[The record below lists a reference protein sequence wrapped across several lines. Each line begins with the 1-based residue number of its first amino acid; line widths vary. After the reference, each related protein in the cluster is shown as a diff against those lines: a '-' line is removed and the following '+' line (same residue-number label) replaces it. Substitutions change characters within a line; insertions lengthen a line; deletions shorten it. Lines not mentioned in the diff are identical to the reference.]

1 MNRSLIYLLLY
12 LIALLPIAAGLYYTA
27 NYYINEQGIALFYS
41 AAQIAGVHSGLSL
54 VLFAIILAVNS
65 WHPTYTAFAF
75 MGALV
80 VRLIFVVI
88 AAVPLATAASLY
100 PYHEALFIIIPSFVM
115 IALEAVFT
123 IRKLAD

>member
-1 MNRSLIYLLLY
+1 MNRSLKYFFLY

-65 WHPTYTAFAF
+65 WQPTYTAFAF

-80 VRLIFVVI
+80 VRLILVVI
-88 AAVPLATAASLY
+88 AIGYRCQSISLSRSPVYYYPLICDDCLRSRLY
-100 PYHEALFIIIPSFVM
+100 H
-115 IALEAVFT
+115 
-123 IRKLAD
+123 

>member
-1 MNRSLIYLLLY
+1 MNRSLKYFFLY

-65 WHPTYTAFAF
+65 WQPTYTAFAF

-80 VRLIFVVI
+80 VRLILVVI
-88 AAVPLATAASLY
+88 AALPLATAASLY
-100 PYHEALFIIIPSFVM
+100 PYHEALFIIISSFVM

>member
-1 MNRSLIYLLLY
+1 
-12 LIALLPIAAGLYYTA
+12 
-27 NYYINEQGIALFYS
+27 
-41 AAQIAGVHSGLSL
+41 
-54 VLFAIILAVNS
+54 
-65 WHPTYTAFAF
+65 

-80 VRLIFVVI
+80 VRLILVVI

-123 IRKLAD
+123 IRKLAN

>member
-1 MNRSLIYLLLY
+1 MNRSLKYLLLY

-65 WHPTYTAFAF
+65 STAV
-75 MGALV
+75 GYRCQSISLSRSPIYYYSLICDDCLRG
-80 VRLIFVVI
+80 RL
-88 AAVPLATAASLY
+88 
-100 PYHEALFIIIPSFVM
+100 YH
-115 IALEAVFT
+115 
-123 IRKLAD
+123 

>member
-1 MNRSLIYLLLY
+1 MNRSLKYLLLY

-54 VLFAIILAVNS
+54 VFFAIILAVNS

-75 MGALV
+75 MGAL
-80 VRLIFVVI
+80 VVI

>member
-1 MNRSLIYLLLY
+1 MNRSLKYLLLY

-54 VLFAIILAVNS
+54 VLFAI
-65 WHPTYTAFAF
+65 

-80 VRLIFVVI
+80 VRLILVVI
-88 AAVPLATAASLY
+88 AALPLATAASLY

-115 IALEAVFT
+115 IALEVVFT

>member
-1 MNRSLIYLLLY
+1 MNRSLKYLLLY

-65 WHPTYTAFAF
+65 WQPTYTAFGYSTIAV
-75 MGALV
+75 GYRCQSISLS
-80 VRLIFVVI
+80 RSLIYYY
-88 AAVPLATAASLY
+88 PLICDDCLRGCLY
-100 PYHEALFIIIPSFVM
+100 H
-115 IALEAVFT
+115 
-123 IRKLAD
+123 